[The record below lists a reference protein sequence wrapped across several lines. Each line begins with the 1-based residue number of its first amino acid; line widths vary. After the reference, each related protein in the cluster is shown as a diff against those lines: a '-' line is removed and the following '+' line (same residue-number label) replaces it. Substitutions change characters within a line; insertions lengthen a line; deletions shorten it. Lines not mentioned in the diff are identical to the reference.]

1 MITKLSVR
9 PHVLVLALGLAT
21 SFAPTAWAKTVKVE
35 MTVKEV
41 EIQVDNKGTKQNMW
55 TYDGTIPGPLVR
67 VTEGDVVDFSL
78 TNDAANKNS
87 HSMDF
92 HAAIVDVLDEFA
104 EIKPGGTKKFTF
116 EAKYP
121 GVFIYHCGAS
131 AMVEHIARGMYGVII
146 VDPKEGFSKKFP
158 KPDREYVL
166 VQGDLFREG
175 TSVDDLLDGKNW
187 VGSLINGRVF
197 KYDPVHDQ
205 DATQT
210 LQAKPGERVRFYY
223 VNANVN
229 DPVALHPIAGIWD
242 RVYDHGNPRNVSEGV
257 QTFTIPP
264 ASGAIFDLVPPANR
278 PTNNAIVDHAMRRA
292 LRGAISV
299 LMTNDEADPTL
310 GRADKLI
317 LR

>member
-1 MITKLSVR
+1 MITQHSVR
-9 PHVLVLALGLAT
+9 PQRFILVSSLIVALVT
-21 SFAPTAWAKTVKVE
+21 PAWAKTVKVE

-41 EIQVDNKGTKQNMW
+41 DIQVDNNGTKQRMW

-67 VTEGDVVDFSL
+67 VAQGDVVDFTL
-78 TNDAANKNS
+78 TNDPANKNS

-104 EIKPGGTKKFTF
+104 EIKPGDTKKFTF

-146 VDPKEGFSKKFP
+146 VDPKEGFSKDFP

-175 TSVDDLLDGKNW
+175 TSVDDLIDGKNW
-187 VGSLINGRVF
+187 VGSLINGRIF

-205 DATQT
+205 NANQT

-223 VNANVN
+223 VNANVH
-229 DPVALHPIAGIWD
+229 DSVALHPIAGIWD

-257 QTFTIPP
+257 QTFVIPP
-264 ASGAIFDLVPPANR
+264 ASGAIFDLVPPADR

-299 LMTNDEADPTL
+299 LMTNDDADPAL
-310 GRADKLI
+310 GRNDKLI
-317 LR
+317 VR